1 MYVKSR
7 GTVCQR
13 VVHGGIGIAPGAK
26 TVTCDFARLMGSAKQ
41 VSCPAFGEAII
52 QNMNL
57 KTSVQSTELT
67 EFLIFIQE

>member
-1 MYVKSR
+1 MHVKSR

-26 TVTCDFARLMGSAKQ
+26 TATYDFARLMDGAKQ

-57 KTSVQSTELT
+57 KTSVQAT